1 MYKVFSCGSSL
12 SNFYP
17 VESLFNLQ
25 FLPASDVLDIFNDKN
40 NSNQLRQ
47 IRPLVVR
54 LLVITKISL
63 WTPVSMT
70 IQMLSSEMIFTD
82 IDESQLYKVLFDV
95 GSNFRPDIPL
105 EDLVC
110 CSGCDKTF
118 CCYG

>member
-1 MYKVFSCGSSL
+1 MYKVFCGSSSS

-25 FLPASDVLDIFNDKN
+25 FLPASDVSDIFNYKN
-40 NSNQLRQ
+40 NLNQLHQ

-54 LLVITKISL
+54 QLVITKIRL

-82 IDESQLYKVLFDV
+82 IDESQLWKVSYDV
-95 GSNFRPDIPL
+95 S
-105 EDLVC
+105 DLI
-110 CSGCDKTF
+110 SL
-118 CCYG
+118 